1 MNHPHAIFVCTTCGK
16 NQQSGHKDDRSGGD
30 RLLAQLQTL
39 HQTSSLHKTVSI
51 QPVKCMGV
59 CEQDCA
65 IALVSPGKRTYLFG
79 NLPTDAARIESTA
92 SAVLECVSQYQ
103 AKSDGA
109 LAYGDRPE
117 LLKTRVLARIPP
129 LPLVSAQELSEES
142 YAAQR

>member
-1 MNHPHAIFVCTTCGK
+1 MNCSHAIFVCTTCGK
-16 NQQSGHKDDRSGGD
+16 NQQNDQSDGD
-30 RLLAQLQTL
+30 RLFAQLQIR
-39 HQTSSLHKTVSI
+39 HKTWLLQQSVSI

-79 NLPTDAARIESTA
+79 NLPTDKARIDSTA
-92 SAVLECVSQYQ
+92 TAVLDCASQYQ

-109 LAYGDRPE
+109 LAYCDRPE

-129 LPLVSAQELSEES
+129 VPLAN
-142 YAAQR
+142 

>member
-16 NQQSGHKDDRSGGD
+16 NQQSDRKNDRSDGD

-39 HQTSSLHKTVSI
+39 HQTSSLHSISI

-92 SAVLECVSQYQ
+92 IAVLDCASQYQ
-103 AKSDGA
+103 AKADGA

-129 LPLVSAQELSEES
+129 LPLVSAQEVSEES
-142 YAAQR
+142 YAAKR

>member
-1 MNHPHAIFVCTTCGK
+1 MTHPHTIFVCTTCGK
-16 NQQSGHKDDRSGGD
+16 NQQDDRSDGD

-39 HQTSSLHKTVSI
+39 HKTSSLQQSVSI

-79 NLPTDAARIESTA
+79 NLPTDPARIESTA
-92 SAVLECVSQYQ
+92 TAVLDCASQYQ
-103 AKSDGA
+103 AKADGA

-129 LPLVSAQELSEES
+129 LVNSPALQEEPH
-142 YAAQR
+142 AAQR

>member
-1 MNHPHAIFVCTTCGK
+1 MTHPHTIFVCTTCGK
-16 NQQSGHKDDRSGGD
+16 NQQSDRSDGD

-39 HQTSSLHKTVSI
+39 HKTSSLQQSVSI

-92 SAVLECVSQYQ
+92 TAVLDCASQYQ
-103 AKSDGA
+103 AKADGA

-129 LPLVSAQELSEES
+129 LVNSPALQEEPH
-142 YAAQR
+142 AAQR

>member
-16 NQQSGHKDDRSGGD
+16 NQQSDRKNDPSGGD

-129 LPLVSAQELSEES
+129 LPLVSSQESPEES